1 MISQNNI
8 NRLQQFIMKKM
19 PIFLALLLNISLFA
33 QPQRIHL
40 SFAESG
46 STKYTDVN
54 VIWSDTKVV
63 NNSAVKFGSK
73 EQQLNKTA
81 IATVDVHNGEIVYKV
96 TLKKLKPNTTYYY
109 KCGSNE
115 NGWSETFAFK
125 SKPKMGDKKP
135 FTVGVFGDTQNNEFN
150 ENFEKTKEIVNLL
163 SDIGPDFT
171 LHMGDIVNNG
181 SVEEGWKG
189 LLNTI
194 QPLVS
199 KAPMMP
205 TLGNHD
211 IVNAPGENFQQ
222 PYPIFFKLFSLPGN
236 GLDYSFNYGNVHFVS
251 IFSGYAHKAVEEGV
265 LRYSAGSPEIKWLEQ
280 DLETA
285 RKTKGIDWIIVITH
299 YPLHSFGWS
308 NVKEWKE
315 RITPLLDR
323 YNVDLS
329 LSGHRHAYERH
340 HPTRDG
346 KPIGE
351 GEGTVY
357 ITNGTA
363 GGSPQGIGG
372 FDLPT
377 MAFTP
382 RERMYNY
389 AIMNISGN
397 ILKYEVFN
405 LDQVKIDEFEII
417 KKK

>member
-1 MISQNNI
+1 MSFQI
-8 NRLQQFIMKKM
+8 KVHKM
-19 PIFLALLLNISLFA
+19 RQSILSKLPILLALLLNISLFA

-40 SFAESG
+40 SFGESG
-46 STKYTDVN
+46 SSKHADVN
-54 VIWSDTKVV
+54 VIWSDTRVV
-63 NNSAVKFGSK
+63 KNSSVSFGTK
-73 EQQLNKTA
+73 EQQLNKTVN
-81 IATVDVHNGEIVYKV
+81 ATVDEHNGEIIYKV

-109 KCGSNE
+109 KCGSDE
-115 NGWSETFAFK
+115 TGWSETFSFK
-125 SKPKMGDKKP
+125 SKPKLGDRTP

-150 ENFEKTKEIVNLL
+150 ENFEKTEEIISLL
-163 SDIGPDFT
+163 SGAGPDFT

-199 KAPMMP
+199 RAPMMS

-211 IVNAPGENFQQ
+211 IVNATGENFQQ
-222 PYPIFFKLFSLPGN
+222 PYPIFFKMFSLPGN

-251 IFSGYAHKAVEEGV
+251 IFSGYAHKAVEEGL
-265 LRYSAGSPEIKWLEQ
+265 LRYESGSPERLWLEK
-280 DLETA
+280 DLEEA
-285 RKTKGIDWIIVITH
+285 RKTKGIDWIIVFTH

-315 RITPLLDR
+315 RITPILDK

-329 LSGHRHAYERH
+329 LSGHRHVYERH
-340 HPTRDG
+340 HPIRDG
-346 KPIGE
+346 KPVGV

-372 FDLPT
+372 FDMPT

-397 ILKYEVFN
+397 TLKYEVFN